1 MSVQFPLSG
10 VKQTSRRK
18 AATSGFDPERTW
30 HSVPNFSGKAKATK
44 VHALEM
50 QPSLGVGELNR
61 KAYSTFRSPWRMPV
75 IRRPP

>member
-1 MSVQFPLSG
+1 MAGLAAG
-10 VKQTSRRK
+10 VARV
-18 AATSGFDPERTW
+18 AIDPERTW
-30 HSVPNFSGKAKATK
+30 HPVPNFSGKTKATK

-61 KAYSTFRSPWRMPV
+61 KAYSTFRGTWRMPV